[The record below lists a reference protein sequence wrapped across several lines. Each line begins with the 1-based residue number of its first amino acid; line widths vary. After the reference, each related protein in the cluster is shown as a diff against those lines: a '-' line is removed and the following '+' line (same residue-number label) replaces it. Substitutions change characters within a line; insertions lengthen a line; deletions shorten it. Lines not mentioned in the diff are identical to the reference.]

1 MSDAL
6 AAKGSWV
13 LGDGAWR
20 GERGGSAFWGGPGS
34 CSQPIPGPELGSELL
49 QQLLQPCRGRRLG

>member
-6 AAKGSWV
+6 AAEGSWV

-20 GERGGSAFWGGPGS
+20 GEGGGSAFWGGPGS

-49 QQLLQPCRGRRLG
+49 QQLL